1 MSTVEPAG
9 TATGDPDTIR
19 ATRLAPPPPDD
30 TPTRT
35 IDTGTGTG
43 TGSAGA
49 GGSGGTAPEDRGRID
64 VADQVVQKIAL
75 GALEETEGVGGT
87 TGTVGRM
94 LGRDDSGGHPRVEA
108 TVSGQSTRIDARISV
123 AYPSPVAAVCDRAR
137 AHVVRQVEAL
147 TGLSVARVDVVVTA
161 LTVPGAAR
169 PAARELE

>member
-1 MSTVEPAG
+1 MNPVSTVEPTG

-19 ATRLAPPPPDD
+19 ATRLPPPPPDD
-30 TPTRT
+30 TPTRS
-35 IDTGTGTG
+35 IDTGTGTADA
-43 TGSAGA
+43 SA
-49 GGSGGTAPEDRGRID
+49 GTAPEDRGRVD

-75 GALEETEGVGGT
+75 GALEETEGVGGS

-94 LGRDDSGGHPRVEA
+94 LGRDDADGHPRVEA
-108 TVSGQSTRIDARISV
+108 TVSGQWARIDARISV

-169 PAARELE
+169 PAGRELE

>member
-1 MSTVEPAG
+1 MSTVEPTG

-35 IDTGTGTG
+35 IDTGRA
-43 TGSAGA
+43 SAGTDGS
-49 GGSGGTAPEDRGRID
+49 GGSGGTAPEDRGRVD

>member
-1 MSTVEPAG
+1 MNPVSTVEPAG
-9 TATGDPDTIR
+9 TATGDPDTVR

-30 TPTRT
+30 TPTRS
-35 IDTGTGTG
+35 IDTG

-49 GGSGGTAPEDRGRID
+49 DDPGRTAAEDRGRVD

-94 LGRDDSGGHPRVEA
+94 LGRDDSDGHPRVEA
-108 TVSGQSTRIDARISV
+108 TVSGRSTRIDARISV

-169 PAARELE
+169 PAGRELE

>member
-1 MSTVEPAG
+1 MNTAGPTG

-19 ATRLAPPPPDD
+19 ATRAAPPPPDD

-35 IDTGTGTG
+35 IDTGTGP
-43 TGSAGA
+43 GA
-49 GGSGGTAPEDRGRID
+49 AGTAAEDRGRVD

-87 TGTVGRM
+87 AGTVGRM
-94 LGRDDSGGHPRVEA
+94 LGRADSAGHPRVEA
-108 TVSGQSTRIDARISV
+108 TVSGRSTRIDARISV

-169 PAARELE
+169 QTGRELE